1 MPNSPKALLGRA
13 LLRQLGAKITFEKG
27 EVTLKVK
34 DQQYIQNLSLSIT
47 SLPTEGKI
55 SEEILDQ
62 VYPGVWAT
70 DVPGKA
76 KNAPPLEIKLKEG
89 QQQVRF
95 KKYPLKKEDR
105 EGIQPVIEQF
115 LLFGLLKEC
124 ESDFNTPILPV
135 CKLVLSGPGPTS
147 CK

>member
-70 DVPGKA
+70 DVPRKA

>member
-89 QQQVRF
+89 QQPVRF
-95 KKYPLKKEDR
+95 KQYPLKKEDR

-135 CKLVLSGPGPTS
+135 CKLVSSGPGPTS